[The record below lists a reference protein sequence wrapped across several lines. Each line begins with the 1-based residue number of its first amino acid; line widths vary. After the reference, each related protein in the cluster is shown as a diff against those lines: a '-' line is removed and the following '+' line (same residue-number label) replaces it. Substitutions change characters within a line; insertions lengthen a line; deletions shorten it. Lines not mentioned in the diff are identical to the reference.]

1 MAASSITIR
10 PSAVEIAHAAAAAMP
25 VEVSTRPL
33 LGILGVVTGA
43 GVVTLTSRM
52 ITLGLPDFRGLHGF
66 GYDESAWI
74 GTAFDIGLIFSAP
87 FPLFL
92 GGLMGPRPILL
103 AAAALFTLLFIFL
116 PSCTVTVW

>member
-52 ITLGLPDFRGLHGF
+52 ISLGLPDFRGLHGF

-74 GTAFDIGLIFSAP
+74 GSAFDA
-87 FPLFL
+87 
-92 GGLMGPRPILL
+92 GLMFIGPFKV
-103 AAAALFTLLFIFL
+103 ALRGRMGTR
-116 PSCTVTVW
+116 